1 VSKPETTADHIA
13 GVGEMVTQQTT
24 PDQGWWSI
32 RQNGIRVCGGFG
44 SYASCQREAA
54 HYAAMYAEEGP
65 VKVIVRRNPR
75 RKERANVG

>member
-1 VSKPETTADHIA
+1 MSD
-13 GVGEMVTQQTT
+13 QQTT
-24 PDQGWWSI
+24 DWAAGRGWWSI

-65 VKVIVRRNPR
+65 VKIIVRRNPR